1 MTVRHSGAVIMTPEL
16 EQIYQDLS
24 HLSPIEHWQVM
35 EYLIGQL
42 KRSAIPQETSAT
54 VIPQPHLS
62 AQEVFAATQGSW
74 GSRSMDEIDAA
85 LAQQRRFDW
94 GE

>member
-1 MTVRHSGAVIMTPEL
+1 MTPQL

-42 KRSAIPQETSAT
+42 KGSAMPHEASAT
-54 VIPQPHLS
+54 AMPQPHLS

-74 GSRSMDEIDAA
+74 GNRSMDEIDAA
-85 LAQQRRFDW
+85 LEQQRRFDW

>member
-1 MTVRHSGAVIMTPEL
+1 MTPQL

-42 KRSAIPQETSAT
+42 KGSAMPQELSAT
-54 VIPQPHLS
+54 AMPQPHLS

-74 GSRSMDEIDAA
+74 GNRSMDEIDAA
-85 LAQQRRFDW
+85 LEQQRRFDW